1 MEIAKLIVDL
11 LGKVIWPAVVVTIV
25 LMFHKQIIAR
35 LKDIKELEL
44 PGGFKATLNEVK
56 EIVSTSIELKEKQI
70 EPQLTEDNFLISPP
84 ENIQVSVFNLRLSI
98 EREVS
103 RLIQIS
109 SAWERSDT
117 RSLKAKVEILYKLG
131 WLNRNVYEGLM
142 SFVEMTNELFH
153 VSGKSDK
160 DLNDLFKI
168 GSTLFYHIR
177 YLKIVRELID
187 NFNGNLLWYTE
198 KGVRNKKYH
207 FYSAV
212 ASEAERF
219 DYSYEAFVDAATKF
233 NLRDPKVHNNWRP
246 GGEILI
252 PTLDEYIQIL
262 EFRKSEL
269 TRVLNNPQKAHQ
281 DQNFNEWQW
290 PQDWQIQWNRPLM
303 KDSFNETQLE
313 LIRTQ
318 AAIDLYRRKKITEL

>member
-1 MEIAKLIVDL
+1 METAKLIVDL
-11 LGKVIWPAVVVTIV
+11 LGKLIWPVVIMAIF
-25 LMFHKQIIAR
+25 LMFRKQIIIR
-35 LKDIKELEL
+35 LKDIKVLEL
-44 PGGFKATLNEVK
+44 PGGFKATLDEVK
-56 EIVSTSIELKEKQI
+56 EIISTSSQLKEKI
-70 EPQLTEDNFLISPP
+70 IDPQLTEDNFLISPP
-84 ENIQVSVFNLRLSI
+84 ENIQVSVFNLRLNI

-109 SAWERSDT
+109 SEWKRSDKRT
-117 RSLKAKVEILYKLG
+117 LRTKVDILHKLG
-131 WLNRNVYEGLM
+131 WIDKNVNDGLI
-142 SFVEMTNELFH
+142 SFVEITNELFH
-153 VSGKSDK
+153 LTEKSDK
-160 DLNDLFKI
+160 DLNDLLKI

-187 NFNGNLLWYTE
+187 NFNGNLLWE
-198 KGVRNKKYH
+198 AERGVRNKKYH

-219 DYSYEAFVDAATKF
+219 DYSYEALVDAATKF
-233 NLRDPKVHNNWRP
+233 NLKDPKVHNNWRP
-246 GGEILI
+246 RGEILI

-281 DQNFNEWQW
+281 DETFNEWQW

-313 LIRTQ
+313 LVRTQ
-318 AAIDLYRRKKITEL
+318 AAIDLYRHKKTN

>member
-1 MEIAKLIVDL
+1 MDKAKLIVDL
-11 LGKVIWPAVVVTIV
+11 IGILIWPLVIMTVV
-25 LMFHKQIIAR
+25 LMFRKQIINR

-56 EIVSTSIELKEKQI
+56 EIVSTSIQIKEKQI
-70 EPQLTEDNFLISPP
+70 EPQLTEDTFLISPS

-109 SAWERSDT
+109 SAFERSDT
-117 RSLKAKVEILYKLG
+117 RTLRTKVDILYKLG
-131 WLNRNVYEGLM
+131 WLDKNVYDGLI
-142 SFVEMTNELFH
+142 SFVEITNELFH

-160 DLNDLFKI
+160 DLSDLFKI

-187 NFNGNLLWYTE
+187 NFNGNLLWETD

-233 NLRDPKVHNNWRP
+233 NIRDQKVHNHWKP
-246 GGEILI
+246 WGEILI

-269 TRVLNNPQKAHQ
+269 SRVLNNPQKAHQ
-281 DQNFNEWQW
+281 DREFNEWQW

-318 AAIDLYRRKKITEL
+318 AAIDLYSRKKTN